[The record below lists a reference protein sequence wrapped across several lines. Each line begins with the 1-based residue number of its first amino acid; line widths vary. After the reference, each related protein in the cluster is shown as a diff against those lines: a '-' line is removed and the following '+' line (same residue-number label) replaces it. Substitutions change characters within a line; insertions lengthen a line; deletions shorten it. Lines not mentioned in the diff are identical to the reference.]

1 MERNERMVQRVKA
14 QSRTQRWKDLHTTK
28 ITIRFINDKD
38 QDIID
43 KLQSQQN
50 KTDYLRRLVREDIER
65 GGK

>member
-1 MERNERMVQRVKA
+1 MARIKKTLAERRRYQNQYKIDHTVKF
-14 QSRTQRWKDLHTTK
+14 
-28 ITIRFINDKD
+28 TIRFINDKD

>member
-1 MERNERMVQRVKA
+1 MARIRKTLEERRRYQNQYKIDHTVKF
-14 QSRTQRWKDLHTTK
+14 
-28 ITIRFINDKD
+28 TIRFINDKD

>member
-1 MERNERMVQRVKA
+1 MARIKKTLEERRRYQNQYKIDHTVKF
-14 QSRTQRWKDLHTTK
+14 
-28 ITIRFINDKD
+28 TIRFINDKD

>member
-1 MERNERMVQRVKA
+1 MARIKKTIEERRRYQNQYKIDHTVKF
-14 QSRTQRWKDLHTTK
+14 
-28 ITIRFINDKD
+28 TIRFINDKD

-50 KTDYLRRLVREDIER
+50 KTDYLRRLVRDDIER

>member
-1 MERNERMVQRVKA
+1 MARIKKTLEERRRYQNQYKIDHTVKF
-14 QSRTQRWKDLHTTK
+14 
-28 ITIRFINDKD
+28 TIRFINDKD

-50 KTDYLRRLVREDIER
+50 KTDYLRRLVRDDIER